1 MNLAMS
7 GSMTD
12 LFSSGEVKE
21 KKFNNEKHFKND
33 KSKGF
38 LANKNVLSCSNN
50 GTQSMDERELSSSFP
65 PIGGMGGGMVL
76 VSESFDD
83 REMLSNI
90 GSRISNFG
98 SRYLRPT
105 RNISGN

>member
-1 MNLAMS
+1 MNLAMT

-12 LFSSGEVKE
+12 LSPSGKVKE
-21 KKFNNEKHFKND
+21 KKFNYEKIFKND
-33 KSKGF
+33 RSKGF
-38 LANKNVLSCSNN
+38 LANKNILSRSNN

-65 PIGGMGGGMVL
+65 PIGMGGGIVL

-98 SRYLRPT
+98 SRYLRPA
-105 RNISGN
+105 RSISGN